1 VTKKSSY
8 WVAFFGVVLPPM
20 IAIVVLMIIWTTV
33 KVISQYPDYILPS
46 PLTVTNAFWENRG
59 EILRSTWLTFLSA
72 IGGLS
77 LSIVVGTSVS
87 ILFCQA
93 KWIRRGLFPLAIF
106 LQTVPIV
113 AVAPIVVLWLD
124 EGMIATMFISFLV
137 SVFPIITNTTTGL
150 LNVDNG
156 LYELFRLY
164 DASRFQRLI
173 RLQIP
178 SALPNFVTGL
188 KVASGMS
195 VLGAVVGEF
204 FCATLAN
211 KGLGRQIFELKDQ
224 APIMFACIFFST
236 MLGVATFSVVSWIGE
251 RFLLFWDEKKISNL

>member
-1 VTKKSSY
+1 MSKKLGY
-8 WVAFFGVVLPPM
+8 PVALFGVVLPPM
-20 IAIVVLMIIWTTV
+20 IAIVVLMIFWITI
-33 KVISQYPDYILPS
+33 KVVSQYPDYILPS
-46 PLTVTNAFWENRG
+46 PMTVTKAFWENRF
-59 EILRSTWLTFLSA
+59 EILHSTWLTFLSA

-77 LSIVVGTSVS
+77 LSILVGTSVS
-87 ILFCQA
+87 IMFCQA

-124 EGMIATMFISFLV
+124 EGMIATIFISFLV

-156 LYELFRLY
+156 LFELFRLY
-164 DASRFQRLI
+164 DASRFQRLL

-236 MLGVATFSVVSWIGE
+236 MLGVLTFSVVSWIGE
-251 RFLLFWDEKKISNL
+251 RCLLFWDEKKISNL

>member
-1 VTKKSSY
+1 
-8 WVAFFGVVLPPM
+8 M
-20 IAIVVLMIIWTTV
+20 
-33 KVISQYPDYILPS
+33 
-46 PLTVTNAFWENRG
+46 
-59 EILRSTWLTFLSA
+59 
-72 IGGLS
+72 
-77 LSIVVGTSVS
+77 
-87 ILFCQA
+87 
-93 KWIRRGLFPLAIF
+93 FPLAIF

-137 SVFPIITNTTTGL
+137 SVFPIITNSTTGL

-156 LYELFRLY
+156 LFELFRLY
-164 DASRFQRLI
+164 NASRFQRLI

-178 SALPNFVTGL
+178 GAIPNFVTGL

-236 MLGVATFSVVSWIGE
+236 MLGVAMFSVVSWISE
-251 RFLLFWDEKKISNL
+251 RFLLFWDEKKISHL